1 MYVQPHPLQCCS
13 CFPKVSLI
21 QKCVYAMLVGHL
33 GASASLVLLDLLSHL
48 TSLLL
53 LLQRNVL
60 RCVRHFQYIGWPDRG
75 VPTSGS
81 ALLDLIGQVQR
92 NQEANGS
99 AGPVVVHCRYGPFP
113 SPSLS
118 LSMLAAVLQ
127 HYNVCVCVCPCCI
140 QLWRIAYWCLLR
152 CMYCNRACQTG
163 RPCGHLPHSEDHAYA
178 ASINGP
184 NTGKHLHNTC
194 FLIVDGRCLLSDCVS
209 LCMLEV
215 TRTTFSV
222 PLRLLINIITC
233 PCRVFYYLTV
243 LSEPYLY
250 SLLYSLLCSSRG
262 TCWCTAPL

>member
-127 HYNVCVCVCPCCI
+127 HYNVCVCLSVCVVYSSGASRTGVYCAVCI
-140 QLWRIAYWCLLR
+140 AIERVKLDALVDIFHTVKTMRMQRVS
-152 CMYCNRACQTG
+152 MVQT
-163 RPCGHLPHSEDHAYA
+163 L
-178 ASINGP
+178 
-184 NTGKHLHNTC
+184 
-194 FLIVDGRCLLSDCVS
+194 VS
-209 LCMLEV
+209 
-215 TRTTFSV
+215 TYTTHVS
-222 PLRLLINIITC
+222 
-233 PCRVFYYLTV
+233 
-243 LSEPYLY
+243 
-250 SLLYSLLCSSRG
+250 
-262 TCWCTAPL
+262 